1 MESGNQECSRATSQ
15 TKRRNIMQ
23 AHDMLMS
30 GGSNL
35 STSVS
40 CQTPGRGW
48 EKSEILNRYCLP
60 MGFIPG

>member
-1 MESGNQECSRATSQ
+1 
-15 TKRRNIMQ
+15 MQ

-48 EKSEILNRYCLP
+48 EKSEILNRYCLR